1 MLSLLALFCLNWAD
15 YFLACLLDWLVGSL
29 VAWLLAWLV
38 VRLLTCSLACLL
50 ACLLFWFA
58 LLAYFDLLCLVDL
71 RGSRG

>member
-50 ACLLFWFA
+50 FWFA
-58 LLAYFDLLCLVDL
+58 LLAYFDLLYLLVVL
-71 RGSRG
+71 L